1 MTNGE
6 ILIYGASGYT
16 AQLVIE
22 RATLEGARPILA
34 GRSQVKTKAIA
45 DQYNLPFR
53 VFGLEDPAELENN
66 LTGLSVVLNC
76 AGPYSRTAMH
86 MAKACIKAGVHY
98 LDITGEIDVF
108 ESLAKLGNTT
118 APEVMLMPGTGFDV
132 VPSDCLAA
140 HLKRRMPDATSLT
153 LAFQAIGAP
162 SHGTATTMIENL
174 HRGGMIRRDGRLT
187 PVPSAWA
194 TRNID
199 FGSGPV
205 AAVSIPWGDI
215 ATAWVSTGI
224 ANIDVFI
231 SAPRPTL
238 LTIKASRYLGSFM
251 ATTFIQ
257 KLLKAQIDK
266 APAGPNALQ
275 RSKGESRLWGE
286 VRNAQGQVATARLN
300 TIEAYSLTAQ
310 TAWDITKRT
319 VNGEARPGFQTPST
333 VFGADYILNFP
344 NTTRTDL

>member
-16 AQLVIE
+16 AQLIIE
-22 RATLEGARPILA
+22 RATLDRAKPILA
-34 GRSQVKTKAIA
+34 GRSPAKTRAIA
-45 DQYNLPFR
+45 DQYNLSFR
-53 VFGLEDPAELENN
+53 VFGLEDPAILEKN
-66 LTGLSVVLNC
+66 LTGIRVVLNC

-86 MAKACIKAGVHY
+86 MAQACMKAGVHY

-108 ESLAKLGNTT
+108 ESLSKLGNTT
-118 APEVMLMPGTGFDV
+118 ASKVMLMPGTGFDV

-140 HLKRRMPDATSLT
+140 HLKHRMPDATSLT
-153 LAFQAIGAP
+153 LAFQAIGTP

-174 HRGGMIRRDGRLT
+174 HRGGMIRRNAQLT
-187 PVPSAWA
+187 PVPAAWA
-194 TRNID
+194 SRQID

-205 AAVSIPWGDI
+205 AAVSIPLGDI

-224 ANIDVFI
+224 ANIDVFM
-231 SAPRPTL
+231 SAPATML
-238 LTIKASRYLGSFM
+238 LSMKASRYLGGFM
-251 ATTFIQ
+251 ATSFMQ

-286 VRNAQGQVATARLN
+286 VRNARGQVATARLN
-300 TIEAYSLTAQ
+300 TMEAYSLTAQ

-319 VNGEARPGFQTPST
+319 ANGEARPGFQTPSM